1 MSNAAGRGAGE
12 CPRDAELRAIEVRK
26 WYPHEDQSLV
36 FGVIIARARGA
47 EGVRQRRTNA
57 VQTCVVS
64 VAAYATR
71 GTCGGRDRRRTGRT
85 AEYSAASR
93 AGKRRGKAESRRVQV
108 RVQVL
113 SSKARVARLS
123 RKSSRLSHG
132 LNLIEST
139 LERTPE
145 LAHEAHVVPSLDLRR
160 LRAVPGVER
169 RVTSQE
175 RGRVLG
181 EGIESCLRTTGV
193 KSGHGS
199 IGSGADRHSVQ
210 FSENATRSMLERLA
224 RRCVASSTGVTV
236 RRE

>member
-1 MSNAAGRGAGE
+1 MVQRVCGNAGPTLTR
-12 CPRDAELRAIEVRK
+12 C
-26 WYPHEDQSLV
+26 
-36 FGVIIARARGA
+36 VI
-47 EGVRQRRTNA
+47 
-57 VQTCVVS
+57 S
-64 VAAYATR
+64 VAACATR

-181 EGIESCLRTTGV
+181 EGMRRERV
-193 KSGHGS
+193 GS

>member
-1 MSNAAGRGAGE
+1 M
-12 CPRDAELRAIEVRK
+12 
-26 WYPHEDQSLV
+26 Q
-36 FGVIIARARGA
+36 
-47 EGVRQRRTNA
+47 
-57 VQTCVVS
+57 
-64 VAAYATR
+64 
-71 GTCGGRDRRRTGRT
+71 
-85 AEYSAASR
+85 
-93 AGKRRGKAESRRVQV
+93 
-108 RVQVL
+108 
-113 SSKARVARLS
+113 
-123 RKSSRLSHG
+123 